1 MNVIGIVAEYNPFH
15 NGHRWHLE
23 QAKRI
28 SGCTHAIVVMSGNF
42 VQRGEPAIFDKWS
55 RASAAIAAGADLVL
69 EMPALSVVRSAQYFA
84 TGGIR
89 LLERLGVISHIS
101 FGMESIDPNLP
112 IIIEAIEDETVK
124 QYIAERLKEGQP
136 YAAAVANSIAARYNI
151 DSQVLS
157 SPNNILAIEYMRAL
171 QKYAPQI
178 QPLPILR
185 KGPGFHDTTLQGCFA
200 SASALRV
207 AMQTYGSMNDQVK
220 LAVPVFAQKLYQN
233 LLQSGRGPVD
243 LSCLENI
250 ILAKLRTINP
260 ELLTNLPDIS
270 EGLEHRFLAS
280 SQKSG
285 NIEELLQ
292 LIKSKRYPKTR
303 LQRILIQLLLGIT
316 KKQTDNFNTKGPLY
330 ARILAFN
337 DHGRHIIKKI
347 QHHNQ
352 VPVITKVSHYLTSKQ
367 RHQQSLTPLQE
378 MLAIDITATDLYAL
392 SLSNPAWRRAGLDFL
407 HSPVYFRP

>member
-1 MNVIGIVAEYNPFH
+1 
-15 NGHRWHLE
+15 
-23 QAKRI
+23 
-28 SGCTHAIVVMSGNF
+28 
-42 VQRGEPAIFDKWS
+42 
-55 RASAAIAAGADLVL
+55 
-69 EMPALSVVRSAQYFA
+69 
-84 TGGIR
+84 
-89 LLERLGVISHIS
+89 
-101 FGMESIDPNLP
+101 
-112 IIIEAIEDETVK
+112 
-124 QYIAERLKEGQP
+124 
-136 YAAAVANSIAARYNI
+136 
-151 DSQVLS
+151 
-157 SPNNILAIEYMRAL
+157 MRAL

-316 KKQTDNFNTKGPLY
+316 KKQTDNF
-330 ARILAFN
+330 
-337 DHGRHIIKKI
+337 
-347 QHHNQ
+347 
-352 VPVITKVSHYLTSKQ
+352 
-367 RHQQSLTPLQE
+367 
-378 MLAIDITATDLYAL
+378 
-392 SLSNPAWRRAGLDFL
+392 
-407 HSPVYFRP
+407 